1 MKSRLLRLIR
11 RFVGDQSAFPRLY
24 VGTASRSA
32 LFSSARVDKMINVD
46 GRRVS
51 SNAESQKDLQHIA
64 DGDDLQEFINTLLL
78 RSYKLQEFIDNS
90 DLSTLHF
97 YKLNSVNYATYSA
110 YYGTVK
116 LVVI

>member
-1 MKSRLLRLIR
+1 MLTDDIFRQMLSVR
-11 RFVGDQSAFPRLY
+11 
-24 VGTASRSA
+24 
-32 LFSSARVDKMINVD
+32 KMYS
-46 GRRVS
+46 VS
-51 SNAESQKDLQHIA
+51 LIA